1 MVEFR
6 ELSWSPFSDLP
17 LPFLRKLIEY
27 GKEQGDPECNA
38 FVEEVYEKLDWRKC
52 KIPDKLKPYLE
63 QDDSSFLEL
72 TQEERDE
79 IAKEY
84 EKNKKKF
91 DFPIEKYRIKK

>member
-1 MVEFR
+1 MENSNKNKKR
-6 ELSWSPFSDLP
+6 
-17 LPFLRKLIEY
+17 
-27 GKEQGDPECNA
+27 
-38 FVEEVYEKLDWRKC
+38 
-52 KIPDKLKPYLE
+52 YLE
-63 QDDSSFLEL
+63 QDDTSFLEL